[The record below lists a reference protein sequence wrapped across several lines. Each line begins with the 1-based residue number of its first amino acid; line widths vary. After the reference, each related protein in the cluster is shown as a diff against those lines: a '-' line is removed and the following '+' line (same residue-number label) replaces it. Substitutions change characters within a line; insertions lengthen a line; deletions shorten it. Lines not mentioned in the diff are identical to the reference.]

1 MGARSMLE
9 QPKKDKRGG
18 ARPGSGRKKG
28 AIQKLSGSEILKQIQ
43 RTTGKRFE
51 QLLAEHYMDSCI
63 RGDWQAVRDYEK
75 TILSKVVADKVD
87 VTSNGETMN
96 AQFVF
101 PQRELTDWS
110 NIPVTITTDAKN

>member
-1 MGARSMLE
+1 MLSE
-9 QPKKDKRGG
+9 QKKSNRGG
-18 ARPGSGRKKG
+18 KRPNSGRKKG

-51 QLLAEHYMDSCI
+51 QLLAEHYRDSFI

-75 TILSKVVADKVD
+75 TILAKVVADKVD
-87 VTSNGETMN
+87 VTTNGESMN

-110 NIPVTITTDAKN
+110 KIPVTITTDAED

>member
-1 MGARSMLE
+1 MLE

-51 QLLAEHYMDSCI
+51 QLLAEHYLDSCI

>member
-1 MGARSMLE
+1 MFE
-9 QPKKDKRGG
+9 QPKSNRGG
-18 ARPGSGRKKG
+18 KRPGAGRKPG
-28 AIQKLSGSEILKQIQ
+28 AIQKLSGSELLKQIQ

-51 QLLAEHYMDSCI
+51 QLLAEHYRDSYL
-63 RGDWQAVRDYEK
+63 REDWQAVRDYEK

-87 VTSNGETMN
+87 VTSNGETMS

-110 NIPVTITTDAKN
+110 NIPITITTDAKN

>member
-1 MGARSMLE
+1 MLE

-101 PQRELTDWS
+101 PQRELTDWN

>member
-1 MGARSMLE
+1 MLE
-9 QPKKDKRGG
+9 PIKKDKRGG
-18 ARPGSGRKKG
+18 ARPGAGRKKG

-87 VTSNGETMN
+87 VTSNGESIAPNYT
-96 AQFVF
+96 F
-101 PQRELTDWS
+101 REKELSEWTQ
-110 NIPVTITTDAKN
+110 IPITITTNTK

>member
-1 MGARSMLE
+1 MLE

-18 ARPGSGRKKG
+18 ARPGEGRKKG

-51 QLLAEHYMDSCI
+51 QLLAEHYLDSCL
-63 RGDWQAVRDYEK
+63 RADWQAVRDYEK

-110 NIPVTITTDAKN
+110 NIPVTISTEKPDAEN

>member
-1 MGARSMLE
+1 MGVLSMLE

-51 QLLAEHYMDSCI
+51 QLLAEHYLDSCI